1 MDEPRNLAFAPP
13 SLGRLSG
20 RLLSGGLLK
29 DWQWLLILC
38 AVVVPL
44 RGWLLWNTEVA
55 ARDSIGYIRYALR
68 FDEHSWGEVLRA
80 FDQHPGYPLAIW
92 LTSLPVRAVAGETTP
107 ELMVKCGQLVSALAA
122 ILLVWPMYYLGK
134 ALLGPAAAFG
144 GALLFQCLPVTGHHL
159 SDAVS
164 ESLFCLWIA
173 SALLFA
179 VRGMAPL
186 RPRLFVLAGGFAG
199 LAYLTRPEGALA
211 ALAAGCALCLAQ
223 ACRTTRR
230 PWRVW
235 SAAVAGLTVSAA
247 LVGSLLAVPIRGLS
261 PKPSVDA
268 VSDNVGDLFGL
279 APASAPAVALFAVA
293 YQPGDGTPRRMLLS
307 GDAVGRELLRGMHYA
322 GLALVLVPV
331 LSKRRRELFVH
342 PGVWVT
348 TSYSLLHAAALVA
361 LAMSVN
367 YVSDRHVMPLVMLLS
382 YLAAL
387 GVYQIA
393 GWVCAAWRKTA
404 PEPATGM
411 KVGVAAL
418 VVLIAVS
425 CLPRTLRRLHD
436 NRAGHHAA
444 GLWLAPR
451 LLAGDMVDDDHAWSH
466 YYAGQVF
473 LEGKDLPAPPDY
485 RPLCYVVMT
494 RSRDPEVAGQ
504 RLGKERKLKRRGRLV
519 YHWPLDRAI
528 EEARVVV
535 YAVPRD
541 PRRHPWSVAAR

>member
-1 MDEPRNLAFAPP
+1 MDEPRHIAPP
-13 SLGRLSG
+13 TSPSG
-20 RLLSGGLLK
+20 ALLK
-29 DWQWLLILC
+29 DWQWLLILF
-38 AVVVPL
+38 AIVVPL

-68 FDEHSWGEVLRA
+68 FDEHSWGDVLRS

-92 LTSLPVRAVAGETTP
+92 LTSLPVRALAGETTP
-107 ELMVKCGQLVSALAA
+107 ELMVTSAQIVSWLAA
-122 ILLVWPMYYLGK
+122 LLLIWPMYYLGK

-144 GALLFQCLPVTGHHL
+144 GVLLFQCLPVSGHHL
-159 SDAVS
+159 SDGVS

-179 VRGMAPL
+179 VRGMQTL
-186 RPRLFVLAGGFAG
+186 RARLFVLSGMFAG

-211 ALAAGCALCLAQ
+211 AAAAGCALCLAQ

-235 SAAVAGLTVSAA
+235 SGAMAGLTASAA
-247 LVGSLLAVPIRGLS
+247 LVGAFLAVPICGLS

-268 VSDNVGDLFGL
+268 VGDSVGDLFGR
-279 APASAPAVALFAVA
+279 APPSTPAVALFAVA
-293 YQPGDGTPRRMLLS
+293 YQPDDAAPRRVLLS
-307 GDAVGRELLRGMHYA
+307 ADAVCRELLRGMHYA
-322 GLALVLVPV
+322 GLALVLIPV
-331 LSKRRRELFVH
+331 LSRRRRELFAH

-348 TSYSLLHAAALVA
+348 TGYSLLHAAALVA

-367 YVSDRHVMPLVMLLS
+367 YVSDRHVLPLVMLLS

-387 GVYQIA
+387 GVYQVA
-393 GWVCAAWRKTA
+393 AWADAAWRKTA
-404 PEPATGM
+404 LEPARAAQ
-411 KVGVAAL
+411 VGVAAL
-418 VVLIAVS
+418 VLLIAAT
-425 CLPRTLRRLHD
+425 CLPRTLGRLHE

-451 LLAGDMVDDDHAWSH
+451 LAPGDMVDDDHAWSH

-473 LEGKDLPAPPDY
+473 LERKDPPAPPDY
-485 RPLCYVVMT
+485 QPLCYVVMT
-494 RSRDPEVAGQ
+494 RSRDPEVAAA
-504 RLGKERKLKRRGRLV
+504 RLAKERKLKRRGSLV
-519 YHWPLDRAI
+519 YHWPRDRTV

-541 PRRHPWSVAAR
+541 PRRHPWKVAAR

>member
-1 MDEPRNLAFAPP
+1 MDEPRLDSATA
-13 SLGRLSG
+13 SSKAT
-20 RLLSGGLLK
+20 LK

-44 RGWLLWNTEVA
+44 RGWLLWNTEVG

-68 FDEHSWGEVLRA
+68 FDEHSWGEVLRS

-92 LTSLPVRAVAGETTP
+92 LTSLPVRALTGEMTP
-107 ELMVKCGQLVSALAA
+107 ELMMTSAQLVSALAA
-122 ILLVWPMYYLGK
+122 LLLIWPMFYLGK

-144 GALLFQCLPVTGHHL
+144 GVLLFQCLPVSGHHL

-179 VRGMAPL
+179 VRGMETFAPRAFAL
-186 RPRLFVLAGGFAG
+186 SGLFAG

-211 ALAAGCALCLAQ
+211 AAATGLALCVTQ
-223 ACRTTRR
+223 ARGATRR
-230 PWRVW
+230 PWRQW
-235 SAAVAGLTVSAA
+235 SAAMTALAVSAV
-247 LVGSLLAVPIRGLS
+247 LVGALYVIPAGSLS
-261 PKPSVDA
+261 NKPSVDA
-268 VSDNVGDLFGL
+268 VGDGVGDLLGH
-279 APASAPAVALFAVA
+279 APARVEHAGLALFAVSYHPVEA
-293 YQPGDGTPRRMLLS
+293 LPQRVLLS
-307 GDAVGRELLRGMHYA
+307 ADAVGRELLNSMHYF
-322 GLALVLVPV
+322 GLALVLVP
-331 LSKRRRELFVH
+331 LWSRRRRELFTH

-348 TSYSLLHAAALVA
+348 TIYSLLHVAVLVA
-361 LAMSVN
+361 LAMSVH

-393 GWVCAAWRKTA
+393 VWLSATWQGMPLG
-404 PEPATGM
+404 PEQA
-411 KVGVAAL
+411 VRLGVAAL
-418 VVLIAVS
+418 MCLVAAT

-451 LLAGDMVDDDHAWSH
+451 LLPGDMVDDDHAWSH

-473 LEGKDLPAPPDY
+473 LEHKDPPAPPDY

-494 RSRDPEVAGQ
+494 RSRDPEVAAQ
-504 RLGKERKLKRRGRLV
+504 RLAKERKLKRRGRLA
-519 YHWPLDRAI
+519 YHWPTDKSV
-528 EEARVVV
+528 EQARVVV

-541 PRRHPWSVAAR
+541 PRRHPWKVAAR